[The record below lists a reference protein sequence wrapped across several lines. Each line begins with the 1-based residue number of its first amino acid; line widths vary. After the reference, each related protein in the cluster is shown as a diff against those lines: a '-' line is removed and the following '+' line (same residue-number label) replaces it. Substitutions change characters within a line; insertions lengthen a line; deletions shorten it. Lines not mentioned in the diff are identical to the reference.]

1 MESKTQCGTN
11 EVPVAPI
18 PTNEALQ
25 TAATDTSAIASNL
38 PPIKD
43 IKKPN
48 QTSYILGRFILLEGE
63 RAECKYCGKT
73 YAAGSKT
80 YGTTNLR
87 THLEAWCKKYP
98 YGKNKKEDK
107 TQTTLAFRPKK
118 SDDAEGAN
126 SNSLIFVSY
135 NESMSKEALSWMI
148 IVDEL
153 SFKFVEHEGF
163 RNYSNVLQPRFIVP
177 TRTTIARDCIRL
189 YSIERDR
196 LKIFLE
202 KSTQRISLTTVTWT
216 SIQNINYMC
225 LIAHFIDDDKRILN
239 FLQVPN
245 HKGETIGNVV
255 ESLLLSLGIDK
266 NFHPHS

>member
-48 QTSYILGRFILLEGE
+48 QTSYIWGHFILLEGE

-87 THLEAWCKKYP
+87 THLEAWRKKYP

-107 TQTTLAFRPKK
+107 TQMTLAFRPKK

-163 RNYSNVLQPRFIVP
+163 RNYSNVLQPRFTVP
-177 TRTTIARDCIRL
+177 TRITIARDCIRL

>member
-11 EVPVAPI
+11 KVPMAPI

-48 QTSYILGRFILLEGE
+48 QTSYVWGHFILLEGE

-98 YGKNKKEDK
+98 NGKKNKEDK
-107 TQTTLAFRPKK
+107 SQMTLAFRPIK
-118 SDDAEGAN
+118 SDDVEGAN
-126 SNSLIFVSY
+126 SNSLIVVSY
-135 NESMSKEALSWMI
+135 NESTCREALARMI

-153 SFKFVEHEGF
+153 PFKFVEHEGF
-163 RNYSNVLQPRFIVP
+163 RYYSNVLQPRFTVL
-177 TRTTIARDCIRL
+177 TCTTVVRDCIRL

-196 LKIFLE
+196 L
-202 KSTQRISLTTVTWT
+202 
-216 SIQNINYMC
+216 
-225 LIAHFIDDDKRILN
+225 
-239 FLQVPN
+239 
-245 HKGETIGNVV
+245 
-255 ESLLLSLGIDK
+255 
-266 NFHPHS
+266 